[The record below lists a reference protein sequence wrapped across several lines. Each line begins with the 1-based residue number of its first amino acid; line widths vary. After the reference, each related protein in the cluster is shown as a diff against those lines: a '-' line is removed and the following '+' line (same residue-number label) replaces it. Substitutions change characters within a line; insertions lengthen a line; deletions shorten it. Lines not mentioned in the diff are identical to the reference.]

1 MKTKYKLFFN
11 LMVILG
17 ICFSLFGLTIPVKAA
32 TCIWNGSASNWTFVT
47 GWDSCDGVLPGAT
60 DNVVIPDTA
69 NDPIIY
75 SGTTINVASIEIQSG
90 ALLTV
95 MGTTDV
101 TSQIWDNSGTIIVST
116 INILQFKGSGTFEN
130 SGTIT
135 KVGNGILSIYPEFNN
150 SGIVDIQE
158 GQVILVGGSNNHTG
172 QFIGAGVLS
181 LYYLGRNSDL

>member
-32 TCIWNGSASNWTFVT
+32 TCTWNGSASNWTFVT
-47 GWDSCDGVLPGAT
+47 GWDNCNGGLPGAT

-75 SGTTINVASIEIQSG
+75 SGTTINLASIEIQSG
-90 ALLTV
+90 AQLTV
-95 MGTTDV
+95 NGTTNV

-135 KVGNGILSIYPEFNN
+135 KVGNGILSYI
-150 SGIVDIQE
+150 S
-158 GQVILVGGSNNHTG
+158 LV
-172 QFIGAGVLS
+172 
-181 LYYLGRNSDL
+181 